1 LDRYG
6 PLPEEVERLVSV
18 GRLRLLCREYG
29 LEEVAVAG
37 TQIKISPMELPDSKQ
52 MRLKRL
58 FPGGQYRPTSGV
70 VQLPIPR
77 TGGVGS
83 DRVRDVALLQ
93 YIADFLLALD
103 GKPQGMVD
111 LAQQYSVNA

>member
-1 LDRYG
+1 
-6 PLPEEVERLVSV
+6 VSV

-29 LEEVAVAG
+29 LEEVAVTG
-37 TQIKISPMELPDSKQ
+37 TQIRISPMELPDSKQ

-58 FPGGQYRPTSGV
+58 YPGAQYRATSGL

-93 YIADFLLALD
+93 YIADFLLTLD
-103 GKPQGMVD
+103 GKPQGSVD
-111 LAQQYSVNA
+111 LNSAATVNA